1 MTRTLLSLAFCTALL
16 SHAETSTFLHNGVT
30 AHRGNSGESPENTLQ
45 AFESALALGVDWI
58 EIDLYLTKDRHL
70 VISHDKD
77 TGHAGD
83 KTLSVTNSTYA
94 ELLTV
99 DVATGFRKLKKLTAT
114 QCPPARMP
122 LFSDALKLIMKQTR
136 TRLSIQP
143 KDECVQAA
151 FDVIREMKAEKWVG
165 FNDGSLNKMRQVKTQ
180 SKTVPVFWDRN
191 ANTDIDQDIRTARE
205 EGFESLVVQHKG
217 LTKEKA
223 DKIRKAGLEVGVWTV
238 NDEASMRAFLAMG
251 VERIY
256 TDYPARLLRLKQPV
270 NPTGR

>member
-16 SHAETSTFLHNGVT
+16 SHAETATFLHNGVT
-30 AHRGNSGESPENTLQ
+30 AHRGNSGECPENTLE
-45 AFESALALGVDWI
+45 AFQSAIDVGADWI
-58 EIDLYLTKDRHL
+58 ELDVYLTKDRQL

-77 TGHAGD
+77 TGHTGD

-99 DVATGFRKLKKLTAT
+99 DVATGFRKHKKLTAA

-122 LFSDALKLIMKQTR
+122 LFSDALKLIIKQNR

-151 FDVIREMKAEKWVG
+151 FDIIRELKAEKWVG

-180 SKTVPVFWDRN
+180 SKAVPVFWDRN
-191 ANTDIDQDIRTARE
+191 ATTDIEQDIRTARE

-223 DKIRKAGLEVGVWTV
+223 DKIRQTGLEVGVWTV

-256 TDYPARLLRLKQPV
+256 TDYPARLLRLKK
-270 NPTGR
+270 TSD